1 LTMISEDL
9 LIKRAEE
16 ARIRDHRL
24 TPSLKLRTREEI
36 IEFIHGKGL
45 VSVLGG
51 NELPSLISAVLG
63 KPWKPSS
70 KGFSGWL
77 EWWSFKIE
85 NQRLPNLLGE
95 IERRKDI
102 LATRVFRRTKTLVSK
117 SLWPILGVIV
127 EHHREL
133 ATKRMILSDLE
144 LKLLKTIKVEG
155 SIRTDRLR
163 KLVRMEARGENARFH
178 RALASL
184 ESYALTVGVED
195 PKPEKHLHANIWQTW
210 KTRTGDGNARL
221 SYRGALA
228 KLVEKTVD
236 ASVLV
241 REDQFGKWFR
251 WSTDTGSVK
260 DELLRDGTMLKAGK
274 FIVSPRV
281 IRAKAKGPSG

>member
-1 LTMISEDL
+1 MTMTSGD
-9 LIKRAEE
+9 LIKKAET
-16 ARIRDHRL
+16 IRTREHRL
-24 TPSLKLRTREEI
+24 TPSRKLRTQEEI
-36 IEFIHGKGL
+36 VEFTHRKGL

-51 NELPSLISAVLG
+51 NELPSLISAVMG

-77 EWWSFKIE
+77 DWWSLKIE
-85 NQRLPNLLGE
+85 DQRLPSLLGE

-102 LATRVFRRTKTLVSK
+102 LATRVFRRTKTFVSK

-133 ATKRMILSDLE
+133 AMDRVILSDLE
-144 LKLLKTIKVEG
+144 LKLLKTIEDKE

-163 KLVRMEARGENARFH
+163 KLVRMEARGDNARFH
-178 RALASL
+178 RALANL

-195 PKPEKHLHANIWQTW
+195 PHPEKHLHANIWQTW
-210 KTRTGDGNARL
+210 KTRTGDGSARL

-228 KLVEKTVD
+228 KLIEKTVD

-241 REDQFGKWFR
+241 RDVQVGKWFR
-251 WSTDTGSVK
+251 WSTDTLSVR
-260 DELLRDGTMLKAGK
+260 DELLQDGTILKAGNY
-274 FIVSPRV
+274 IVSPRV
-281 IRAKAKGPSG
+281 LNQNLEAHLC

>member
-1 LTMISEDL
+1 MTMISEDL
-9 LIKRAEE
+9 LIKKAET
-16 ARIRDHRL
+16 IRTREHRL
-24 TPSLKLRTREEI
+24 TPNLKLRSRQEI
-36 IEFIHGKGL
+36 VEFIHSKGL

-77 EWWSFKIE
+77 EWWSLKME
-85 NQRLPNLLGE
+85 DQRLPNLLGE

-133 ATKRMILSDLE
+133 ATKRMMLSDLE
-144 LKLLKTIKVEG
+144 LKLLKTIEVEG

-163 KLVRMEARGENARFH
+163 KLVRMETRGENARFH

-195 PKPEKHLHANIWQTW
+195 PQPEKHLHANIWQTW
-210 KTRTGDGNARL
+210 KTRTGDGSARS
-221 SYRGALA
+221 SYRGALG

-236 ASVLV
+236 ACVLV
-241 REDQFGKWFR
+241 SEDQVGKWFR
-251 WSTDTGSVK
+251 WSTDTVSVK
-260 DELLRDGTMLKAGK
+260 DELLRDGTILKADNYL
-274 FIVSPRV
+274 VSPRV
-281 IRAKAKGPSG
+281 LHAKTRG